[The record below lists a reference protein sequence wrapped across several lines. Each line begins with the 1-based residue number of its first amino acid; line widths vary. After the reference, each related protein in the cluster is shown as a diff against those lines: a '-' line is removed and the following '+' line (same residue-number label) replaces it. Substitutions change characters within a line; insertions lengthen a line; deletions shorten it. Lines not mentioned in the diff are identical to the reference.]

1 MDDAAILQSVR
12 ADDDD
17 LDDNMDNEEPI
28 RVTTALDAMC
38 SVSYVRTF
46 LQSRD
51 TPQQILDHL
60 AQVEVYINE
69 TNIGTKQTQITD
81 FFKN

>member
-1 MDDAAILQSVR
+1 MQTVCTG
-12 ADDDD
+12 DDD
-17 LDDNMDNEEPI
+17 LDDDMEMDNEEPI
-28 RVTTALDAMC
+28 RATTTLDAMC
-38 SVSYVRTF
+38 SVSCVRNF

-69 TNIGTKQTQITD
+69 ANINTKQTKITD